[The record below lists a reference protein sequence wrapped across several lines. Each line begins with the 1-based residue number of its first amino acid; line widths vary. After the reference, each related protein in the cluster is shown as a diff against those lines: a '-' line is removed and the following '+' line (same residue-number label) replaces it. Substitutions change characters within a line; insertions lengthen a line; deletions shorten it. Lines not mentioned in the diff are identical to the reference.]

1 MGFLLNILANI
12 LLNILLNIFLYA
24 AQAIPAW
31 LKVLGINLRGS
42 LSSHDMVLNKAD
54 LQGRVRRIL
63 GILTKS
69 CRELPQ
75 LLQIPL
81 DTPDAARWIRSR
93 YSLPLDIEIN
103 TVFAPLHGPPGYIQR
118 VAYNAYVVRIDTR
131 FAYDKVAQHAVLA
144 HEIAHV
150 WVDRNLGGE
159 PDERNVDVAAV
170 LCGCGCLILAGMR
183 QLATFDGSTTNISN
197 SRLGYLTITEF
208 AYALAVYQRLTGVN
222 EKMLLSVLPAVS
234 KRACRMAKSRL
245 RNRPRCIMISRT
257 QIVAECNVCL
267 QKFRIPRL
275 NGKVIRTECPI
286 CKAEFMSNP
295 SLLSSRH
302 FSWAFLRFVPRTPGI
317 SGIDRKS
324 VV

>member
-1 MGFLLNILANI
+1 MGFLLNILFNI
-12 LLNILLNIFLYA
+12 LLNFLLNVFLQG
-24 AQAIPAW
+24 AQALTAW
-31 LKVLGINLRGS
+31 LKVVGINMRGS
-42 LSSHDMVLNKAD
+42 LSYQDLLLNRAD
-54 LQGRVRRIL
+54 LEVRVRRIL
-63 GILTKS
+63 GILTKI

-75 LLQIPL
+75 LLQLPV

-93 YSLPLDIEIN
+93 YSLPLDIEIR
-103 TVFAPLHGPPGYIQR
+103 TELAPLHGPPGHIQR

-131 FAYDKVAQHAVLA
+131 LAYDKVAQHAVLA

-150 WVDRNLGGE
+150 WVHRNLGGE

-183 QLATFDGSTTNISN
+183 QLATFDGSTTTISN

-208 AYALAVYQRLTGVN
+208 AYVLAVYQRLTAVN
-222 EKMLLSVLPAVS
+222 EKMLLSVLPGIS
-234 KRACRMAKSRL
+234 KRAYRMAKSRL
-245 RNRPRCIMISRT
+245 RNRPRCIMISRSV
-257 QIVAECNVCL
+257 IVAECNVCL

-286 CKAEFMSNP
+286 CRAEFRSHP

-317 SGIDRKS
+317 SGIGIR
-324 VV
+324 